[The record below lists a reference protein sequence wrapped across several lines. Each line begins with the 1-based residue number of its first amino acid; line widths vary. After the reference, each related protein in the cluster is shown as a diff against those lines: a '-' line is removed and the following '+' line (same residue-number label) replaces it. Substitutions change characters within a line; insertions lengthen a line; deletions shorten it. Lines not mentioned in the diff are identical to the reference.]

1 MVKHKQAYQLQTRF
15 KVKNKSKLVVS
26 YKQAIA
32 TYSLAKNSP
41 IGAVNEEL
49 KIVSQKPEGKPLTI
63 DCEGKPNRN
72 YEPAITNSG
81 LAAKITGAEFE
92 DGRLSVNISKTGNEF
107 IKHKIVISVK

>member
-1 MVKHKQAYQLQTRF
+1 MQK
-15 KVKNKSKLVVS
+15 KSL
-26 YKQAIA
+26 
-32 TYSLAKNSP
+32 

-72 YEPAITNSG
+72 YEPGITNSD
-81 LAAKITGAEFE
+81 LAAKITGAEFG
-92 DGRLSVNISKTGNEF
+92 DRRSSVNISKTGNEF